1 MVNQNDDR
9 KIESELRIVR
19 RVAGEA
25 GFDVTYLRRR
35 RGPIFPDCYR
45 TRRGFHLPRLQVTR
59 SAA

>member
-35 RGPIFPDCYR
+35 RGA
-45 TRRGFHLPRLQVTR
+45 HLSGLLSNEKRLPLAEAAGYAQR
-59 SAA
+59 S